1 MNDLSPMGN
10 EAVKILPPV
19 TVAGVTFLGFNLQE
33 WVYITTIIYT
43 VLQVVI
49 TLRGLYKERY
59 GKVSKDS
66 SD

>member
-1 MNDLSPMGN
+1 MSDLSSMSN
-10 EAVKILPPV
+10 EVAKVLPPI

-43 VLQVVI
+43 TLQVVI
-49 TLRGLYKERY
+49 TLYGLYKERY

-66 SD
+66 SN